1 MIYVVAVD
9 RECAARRPWRI
20 ENMFKYASA
29 HHGIDTLAGL
39 SDRHRPAQA
48 GRRSGP
54 APPAR
59 TRAGPRPRA
68 DQVAALGTRSAT
80 GQPRAAATI
89 AKYRAAIDA
98 ALEHDRV
105 AFGFRSPEGGRCPAA
120 PGIRGQ
126 RQGLPTVGSVA
137 ILLNRG

>member
-1 MIYVVAVD
+1 VLKSLTSTVGFRGWVAV
-9 RECAARRPWRI
+9 C
-20 ENMFKYASA
+20 
-29 HHGIDTLAGL
+29 G
-39 SDRHRPAQA
+39 
-48 GRRSGP
+48 SGNEMDSP
-54 APPAR
+54 
-59 TRAGPRPRA
+59 
-68 DQVAALGTRSAT
+68 L
-80 GQPRAAATI
+80 